1 MTSVNPAFAQ
11 AFSLAGQT
19 ALITGAS
26 RGLGFAMAQAMAQAG
41 AFVVLA
47 SRDQA
52 ALDARA
58 REITAAGGAAFALA
72 ADCADEREVV
82 ELVQTVLARRGA
94 LDIVVA
100 NAGIQ
105 HRAPITE
112 FATDDYLRVIGINQH
127 GPWWLAR
134 EAARAMEPR
143 GRGRILFTGSM
154 SAILGRAPIS
164 AYTASKGALHALT
177 RCLAADLGPKGIT
190 VNSIA
195 PGYILT
201 EMNTALSDD
210 PVFDRRVK
218 EGTPL
223 GRWGDPAD
231 IGWSAVYLAS
241 AAGAFVNGHILTVD
255 GGFSVTM

>member
-1 MTSVNPAFAQ
+1 MNSNTP
-11 AFSLAGQT
+11 FSLTGKV

-26 RGLGFAMAQAMAQAG
+26 RGLGFAMAKAMAEAG
-41 AFVVLA
+41 AHVVLN

-58 REITAAGGAAFALA
+58 AQLTAAGLSAEALA
-72 ADCADEREVV
+72 ADAAAEQDII
-82 ELVQTVLARRGA
+82 ELVQTILARHGK
-94 LDIVVA
+94 LDIAIA

-105 HRAPITE
+105 HRSSITA
-112 FATDDYLRVIGINQH
+112 FATEDYLRVVAVNQT
-127 GPWWLAR
+127 GPWLLAR
-134 EAARAMEPR
+134 EAARAMVPR
-143 GRGRILFTGSM
+143 KSGRIIFTGSV

-177 RCLAADLGPKGIT
+177 RNLAADLGPHGIT

-201 EMNTALSDD
+201 EMNTALAADKE
-210 PVFDRRVK
+210 FDARIK
-218 EGTPL
+218 SGTPL
-223 GRWGDPAD
+223 GRWGAPED
-231 IGWSAVYLAS
+231 IGYTAVYLAS
-241 AAGAFVNGHILTVD
+241 AAAAFVNGHILTVD

>member
-1 MTSVNPAFAQ
+1 MSTTSLFPN

-52 ALDARA
+52 TLDERA
-58 REITAAGGAAFALA
+58 KAINDAGGQALALA
-72 ADCADEREVV
+72 ADCANEREVI
-82 ELVQTVLARRGA
+82 ELVQTVLARRGT
-94 LDIVVA
+94 LDIAVA

-105 HRAPITE
+105 HRTTITD
-112 FATDDYLRVIGINQH
+112 FATADYLRVVGVNQH

-134 EAARAMEPR
+134 EAARAMVPR
-143 GRGRILFTGSM
+143 GRGRIIFTGSM

-201 EMNTALSDD
+201 EMNTALSND
-210 PVFDRRVK
+210 PAFDRRVK